1 MLYIFLFLIPI
12 CIKSNK
18 NKTKHVI
25 IIVNILLLF
34 DVSRVRFGMQLLN
47 KNLTK
52 SYNFVQLSLFLSLSL
67 YLSVYF
73 QSSPAG
79 MASSRRRTNLTRNS
93 VTLSPLS

>member
-1 MLYIFLFLIPI
+1 MLYIFLFLIQI

-34 DVSRVRFGMQLLN
+34 DVPRVRFGMQLLN

-52 SYNFVQLSLFLSLSL
+52 SYNFVQLSLSITIFIYFCVFLIL
-67 YLSVYF
+67 
-73 QSSPAG
+73 
-79 MASSRRRTNLTRNS
+79 ASWYGFL
-93 VTLSPLS
+93 